1 MKTIKEPARDIP
13 VRAEADVLVLG
24 GGPAGIMAA
33 EAAAGDGLRVMLVE
47 SRGFL
52 GGNLTIG
59 LPVLG
64 FLGHKGT
71 QIIKGLP
78 QNFIDRLRA
87 RGAASEHRPCALHM
101 SLTIIDPEEA
111 KRTALEIMEEKGVEV
126 LLYVF
131 CTDVVKEGDDVKGVI
146 IESKAGREAIL
157 AKTVIDCTGDGDVAF
172 RAGVECR
179 KGDAEGG
186 MQPPTLMF
194 CMKGVDVQRLRD
206 AIVGHPDVYD
216 MDVMPPEQFRTG
228 KFITVGLR
236 TQIRPAQAAA
246 LEKGTNV
253 MLVESRGFLG
263 GNMTIGLPLL
273 GFLGRK
279 GNVVIKGL
287 PLQFVERLQ
296 EKGLATHHRACPL
309 HVSLTMI
316 DPEGTK
322 HLAFQIIK
330 ECGIDLLMY
339 AFATD
344 VIMEGNTVK
353 GVIIDSKKGREAIL
367 AKRVIDC
374 TGDGDIAYRAG
385 APMNY
390 GNEKGI
396 PQPPTLMF
404 SMRGVD
410 SRKLRDA
417 VADHPD
423 VYDIDFIPNEF
434 FRADD
439 NCTFVGFRNQIKK
452 AREAGYK
459 LPVERTIFMTGMAPD
474 EWWVN
479 MSRVNGIDATD
490 PAQYTQGEI
499 ICAEQNEEIVRYLKA
514 YIPGFEN
521 AYVDRVAPFM
531 GIRETRRIVGEYI
544 LTEDD
549 IFNCARFD
557 DVIAVASYPVDL
569 HHPVG
574 GDCSLY
580 WCPDCY
586 DIPYRCLIPQKI
598 DGLIVAGRNVS
609 MTHLALASARVMAP
623 AMALGEAAGKAAALS
638 VKENVEL
645 RDLDVRK
652 LQESLKAE
660 GVYFRE

>member
-1 MKTIKEPARDIP
+1 
-13 VRAEADVLVLG
+13 
-24 GGPAGIMAA
+24 
-33 EAAAGDGLRVMLVE
+33 
-47 SRGFL
+47 
-52 GGNLTIG
+52 
-59 LPVLG
+59 
-64 FLGHKGT
+64 
-71 QIIKGLP
+71 
-78 QNFIDRLRA
+78 
-87 RGAASEHRPCALHM
+87 
-101 SLTIIDPEEA
+101 
-111 KRTALEIMEEKGVEV
+111 
-126 LLYVF
+126 
-131 CTDVVKEGDDVKGVI
+131 
-146 IESKAGREAIL
+146 
-157 AKTVIDCTGDGDVAF
+157 
-172 RAGVECR
+172 
-179 KGDAEGG
+179 
-186 MQPPTLMF
+186 
-194 CMKGVDVQRLRD
+194 
-206 AIVGHPDVYD
+206 
-216 MDVMPPEQFRTG
+216 
-228 KFITVGLR
+228 
-236 TQIRPAQAAA
+236 
-246 LEKGTNV
+246 
-253 MLVESRGFLG
+253 
-263 GNMTIGLPLL
+263 
-273 GFLGRK
+273 
-279 GNVVIKGL
+279 
-287 PLQFVERLQ
+287 
-296 EKGLATHHRACPL
+296 
-309 HVSLTMI
+309 
-316 DPEGTK
+316 
-322 HLAFQIIK
+322 
-330 ECGIDLLMY
+330 
-339 AFATD
+339 
-344 VIMEGNTVK
+344 
-353 GVIIDSKKGREAIL
+353 
-367 AKRVIDC
+367 
-374 TGDGDIAYRAG
+374 
-385 APMNY
+385 
-390 GNEKGI
+390 
-396 PQPPTLMF
+396 
-404 SMRGVD
+404 MRGVD

-609 MTHLALASARVMAP
+609 MTHLALASRHGSCNGSRRGCGQGCGTLRQGECRTARPRRPKTARVAQSGGRIFQRVAYVP
-623 AMALGEAAGKAAALS
+623 QDSDNYRCTAVARRYRRS
-638 VKENVEL
+638 
-645 RDLDVRK
+645 RRK
-652 LQESLKAE
+652 
-660 GVYFRE
+660 G

>member
-1 MKTIKEPARDIP
+1 MKQIEEPARRIP
-13 VRAEADVLVLG
+13 VRAEVDVLVVG
-24 GGPAGIMAA
+24 AGPAGLMA
-33 EAAAGDGLRVMLVE
+33 
-47 SRGFL
+47 
-52 GGNLTIG
+52 
-59 LPVLG
+59 
-64 FLGHKGT
+64 
-71 QIIKGLP
+71 
-78 QNFIDRLRA
+78 
-87 RGAASEHRPCALHM
+87 
-101 SLTIIDPEEA
+101 
-111 KRTALEIMEEKGVEV
+111 
-126 LLYVF
+126 
-131 CTDVVKEGDDVKGVI
+131 
-146 IESKAGREAIL
+146 
-157 AKTVIDCTGDGDVAF
+157 
-172 RAGVECR
+172 
-179 KGDAEGG
+179 
-186 MQPPTLMF
+186 
-194 CMKGVDVQRLRD
+194 
-206 AIVGHPDVYD
+206 
-216 MDVMPPEQFRTG
+216 
-228 KFITVGLR
+228 
-236 TQIRPAQAAA
+236 AQAAA
-246 LEKGTNV
+246 LEKGTKV

-316 DPEGTK
+316 DP
-322 HLAFQIIK
+322 
-330 ECGIDLLMY
+330 
-339 AFATD
+339 
-344 VIMEGNTVK
+344 
-353 GVIIDSKKGREAIL
+353 
-367 AKRVIDC
+367 KRVIDC

-557 DVIAVASYPVDL
+557 DVISVASYPVDL

-623 AMALGEAAGKAAALS
+623 AMALGPLYRGTPGRRCRRGLLLQCQPLHAVVPADDRAELCGLSERVPAQRRRRSAAGH
-638 VKENVEL
+638 
-645 RDLDVRK
+645 
-652 LQESLKAE
+652 
-660 GVYFRE
+660 G

>member
-1 MKTIKEPARDIP
+1 MKQIEEPARRIP
-13 VRAEADVLVLG
+13 VRAEVDVLVVG
-24 GGPAGIMAA
+24 AGPAGLMA
-33 EAAAGDGLRVMLVE
+33 
-47 SRGFL
+47 
-52 GGNLTIG
+52 
-59 LPVLG
+59 
-64 FLGHKGT
+64 
-71 QIIKGLP
+71 
-78 QNFIDRLRA
+78 
-87 RGAASEHRPCALHM
+87 
-101 SLTIIDPEEA
+101 
-111 KRTALEIMEEKGVEV
+111 
-126 LLYVF
+126 
-131 CTDVVKEGDDVKGVI
+131 
-146 IESKAGREAIL
+146 
-157 AKTVIDCTGDGDVAF
+157 
-172 RAGVECR
+172 
-179 KGDAEGG
+179 
-186 MQPPTLMF
+186 
-194 CMKGVDVQRLRD
+194 
-206 AIVGHPDVYD
+206 
-216 MDVMPPEQFRTG
+216 
-228 KFITVGLR
+228 
-236 TQIRPAQAAA
+236 AQAAA
-246 LEKGTNV
+246 LEKGTKV

-309 HVSLTMI
+309 HVSLTMN